1 MTWIPVAAWGAA
13 VVIAVIVLG
22 FAGYEIW
29 WKAARLQQDVRRLT
43 ALGAELTSIQHDL
56 LAAQRRVA
64 DTSAAQSGPAH
75 VSPE

>member
-64 DTSAAQSGPAH
+64 DTRAAQSGPAH